1 MPYELFLALRYLRS
15 RRRGRIARVTAV
27 IAATTIAIGVAALII
42 ALALAAGFQNEMRD
56 KILRGTAHVTVA
68 RRDSRPIADWRM
80 TVARVRDVPGV
91 VRVSPTSYAG
101 ALLVAGEAA
110 SYTVLRGVD
119 PEDDDAVNNLRR
131 ALVDGSINPLLR
143 DAPAPR
149 EEVISSEE
157 ADSSSGDAPEDA
169 IIIGAELAARTSLR
183 VGDRAR
189 VVVPTGE
196 RSADGQTLTTR
207 TARARIAG
215 IFRSDLYEYD
225 ATWSYV
231 SLRANLAG
239 ANESEASVTALSVE
253 VADIYAVARVEE
265 QVRAVTSDAG
275 LVTVNWQEANR
286 PLFAA
291 LELERRMVGIIIAL
305 IITIAALNITTTL
318 ALVVIER
325 RADIAILSAMGAR
338 ARSIML
344 IFLIEGATLGALG
357 AAAGVMLGLIACF
370 IGDRFQ
376 LVRLPADVYSIS
388 HVPLAPRARDVLFA
402 ASIAFVIS
410 LLATLYPARTA
421 ARTRPAES
429 LRSSGQ

>member
-1 MPYELFLALRYLRS
+1 MPYEFFLALRYLRS
-15 RRRGRIARVTAV
+15 RRRGRVARVTAV

-56 KILRGTAHVTVA
+56 KILRGTAHITVA

-80 TVARVRDVPGV
+80 IVARVRDVPGV

-110 SYTVLRGVD
+110 AYTVLRGVD
-119 PEDDDAVNNLRR
+119 QQDEDAVGALRR
-131 ALVDGSINPLLR
+131 ALVDGSIEPLLC
-143 DAPAPR
+143 DTPTLC
-149 EEVISSEE
+149 EE
-157 ADSSSGDAPEDA
+157 AVSLGDYDWFPSDA
-169 IIIGAELAARTSLR
+169 QETALVIGAELAARTNLR
-183 VGDRAR
+183 VGDRVQIIFPR
-189 VVVPTGE
+189 E
-196 RSADGQTLTTR
+196 DRSADGQTLTTR
-207 TARARIAG
+207 EARARIAG

-225 ATWSYV
+225 ATWSYI
-231 SLRANLAG
+231 SLRAGLPDASMDG
-239 ANESEASVTALSVE
+239 ASVTALSVE

-265 QVRAVTSDAG
+265 SLRAVTSDAG
-275 LVTVNWQEANR
+275 LVMVNWQEANR

-344 IFLIEGATLGALG
+344 IFLIEGATLGATG

-376 LVRLPADVYSIS
+376 LVRLPPDVYSIS

-402 ASIAFVIS
+402 AAVAFVIS

-429 LRSSGQ
+429 LRQE